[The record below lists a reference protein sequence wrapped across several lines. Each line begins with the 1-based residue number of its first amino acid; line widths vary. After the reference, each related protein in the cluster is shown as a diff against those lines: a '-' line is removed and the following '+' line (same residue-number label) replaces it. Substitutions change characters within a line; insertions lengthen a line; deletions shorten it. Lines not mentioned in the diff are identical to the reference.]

1 MNNVDLK
8 DLEWNVIIIIIQELD
23 SLLELSVFSPFQNYR
38 SCFMPDV
45 TQNDRSFDGNLQY
58 EILNSTGLS
67 QLLFK
72 GLGLFH
78 FQLRIVATHL
88 R

>member
-1 MNNVDLK
+1 
-8 DLEWNVIIIIIQELD
+8 
-23 SLLELSVFSPFQNYR
+23 
-38 SCFMPDV
+38 MPDV
-45 TQNDRSFDGNLQY
+45 TQNDRSFDGNLPY